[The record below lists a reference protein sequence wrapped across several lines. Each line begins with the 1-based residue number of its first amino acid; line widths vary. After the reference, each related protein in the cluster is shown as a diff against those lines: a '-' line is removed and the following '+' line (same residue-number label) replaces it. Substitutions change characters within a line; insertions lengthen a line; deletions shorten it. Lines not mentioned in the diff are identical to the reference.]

1 MIHINKDYISTEN
14 TYQGQNAPKYIVVH
28 ETDNFAAGA
37 NAERHASAQAAGH
50 LSTSVHYYCGSDGVC
65 QAARHSDG
73 TYSVGREYGGSHSV
87 KDATNRNTVNIEI
100 CVNSDGDYAKAR
112 QNAIGLVR
120 CLMKETGIPAE
131 RVIRHYDAKGK
142 HCPRKMIDNAF
153 LWEDFKT
160 QIRGEE
166 CSDSS
171 QIETEER
178 EPAKTLKGTVITSH
192 DPLLIRETPGGRKI
206 SSIPKGATVEILE
219 QGAEWHHVRYDG
231 YTGYSAAKYISMDGT
246 TQSAPTYVGKCT
258 GNGVRVRSTPD
269 FGDNIIRHLD
279 KGNLFRVLGV
289 SGVWTHVDVE
299 GIEGY
304 MYSEYVAKA

>member
-37 NAERHASAQAAGH
+37 NAGRHASAQSAGH
-50 LSTSVHYYCGSDGVC
+50 LSTSVHYYCGSDGVY

-73 TYSVGREYGGSHSV
+73 TYSVGREYGGSHLV

-112 QNAIGLVR
+112 QNAVELVR

-142 HCPRKMIDNAF
+142 HCPRKMMDNAF
-153 LWEDFKT
+153 LWEDFKI
-160 QIRGEE
+160 QIRGKEL
-166 CSDSS
+166 SDSP
-171 QIETEER
+171 QIEAEGG
-178 EPAKTLKGTVITSH
+178 EPAKTLKGTVITSQ

-206 SSIPKGATVEILE
+206 SSIPKGEIVEILK

-231 YTGYSAAKYISMDGT
+231 YTGYSAAKYICMDGT
-246 TQSAPTYVGKCT
+246 PASTYVGKCT

-269 FGDNIIRHLD
+269 FGDNVIRHLD
-279 KGNLFRVLGV
+279 KGNLFRVLDV
-289 SGVWTHVDVE
+289 SGVWTYIDVE

-304 MYSEYVAKA
+304 MYSDYVAKT

>member
-73 TYSVGREYGGSHSV
+73 TYSVGRESGGSHSV

-142 HCPRKMIDNAF
+142 HCPRKMMDNAG

-171 QIETEER
+171 QVEAEER
-178 EPAKTLKGTVITSH
+178 EHAKTLKGTVITSR
-192 DPLLIRETPGGRKI
+192 DPLLIRETPGGRKM
-206 SSIPKGATVEILE
+206 SSIPKGETVEVLE
-219 QGAEWHHVRYDG
+219 RGEEWHRVRYGG
-231 YTGYSAAKYISMDGT
+231 YTGYSAAKYISMDGKP
-246 TQSAPTYVGKCT
+246 QPESAYVGRCT

-269 FGDNIIRHLD
+269 FGDNVIRHLD

-289 SGVWTHVDVE
+289 SGTWAHVDVE

-304 MYSEYVAKA
+304 MYSDYVTRA